1 MLRKTKSAHLSTWSL
16 VILKQLSNLISPILC
31 HIVYKSFTS
40 GYFPNFLKIALVVPI
55 LKSGGA
61 TDVNKYISIIHIID
75 IYLLYQLL
83 LSPYELFLYSA
94 EFLEK

>member
-1 MLRKTKSAHLSTWSL
+1 M
-16 VILKQLSNLISPILC
+16 
-31 HIVYKSFTS
+31 
-40 GYFPNFLKIALVVPI
+40 KIALVVPI